1 MWSDCLSPLPS
12 RHYKLVN
19 GRAISTLPT
28 FIHFPIPPVFFILC
42 GFLQGDG
49 VCYPTQG
56 VIDEERELKK
66 KPGERISKTVT
77 KHRII
82 CKMLKIEFNL
92 EFCNLPNR
100 SEKKINTFSYIPRLR
115 DFTTPSSSLKCR
127 REDAWVHTFSRDPLR
142 SCDGAGA
149 VWSQGDPD
157 LGFSFLPRAR
167 HCASLPSQT
176 PSQPCRGL
184 CRGWGKKKIPDKRQK

>member
-1 MWSDCLSPLPS
+1 M
-12 RHYKLVN
+12 
-19 GRAISTLPT
+19 
-28 FIHFPIPPVFFILC
+28 
-42 GFLQGDG
+42 
-49 VCYPTQG
+49 
-56 VIDEERELKK
+56 
-66 KPGERISKTVT
+66 T

-184 CRGWGKKKIPDKRQK
+184 CRGWGKKKNSRQETEVKRIEFIRAGDAVRTAEGLSESQPRTWDIFLFL